1 MSNRVH
7 GKQMKINSIKARI
20 GGFSSIQAVRS
31 AWGLHLYH
39 KSINNVINMST
50 APTIPQEKW
59 LSTAWS
65 SVSFLKILSIVL
77 LSKVFIPSI
86 QNQSTLNSRFWLYA
100 GFCLSFSLR
109 SLHIP
114 KSLSLNTAKI
124 FKREWKCKCEKQC
137 LYCEDCVRTS

>member
-1 MSNRVH
+1 
-7 GKQMKINSIKARI
+7 MKINSTEVRI

-31 AWGLHLYH
+31 ARGLQLYH

-50 APTIPQEKW
+50 APTIPQKW

-77 LSKVFIPSI
+77 LSKVFILSI
-86 QNQSTLNSRFWLYA
+86 QNQSTLNSRFSLYA
-100 GFCLSFSLR
+100 AFCLSFSLR

-124 FKREWKCKCEKQC
+124 FKCEWKSKCKKKC
-137 LYCEDCVRTS
+137 LYFKDCVRTL